1 MKRETSQSKYRI
13 SLQVTTPQQKARIN
27 YRKMML
33 TSLRSMQRNRARD
46 LLLWMMTTLK
56 TLMVIQKLLGIQKV
70 KRSFI
75 GAKMA
80 VKSDKWFNLKFLAK
94 SEMYKLIDKVP
105 INHSCHKFLIAQ
117 EKALRRVKW
126 KIIMAGRKSAR

>member
-1 MKRETSQSKYRI
+1 
-13 SLQVTTPQQKARIN
+13 
-27 YRKMML
+27 
-33 TSLRSMQRNRARD
+33 
-46 LLLWMMTTLK
+46 MMTTLK
-56 TLMVIQKLLGIQKV
+56 TLMVIQELLGIQKV

-80 VKSDKWFNLKFLAK
+80 VKSDKWFNLKFLVK